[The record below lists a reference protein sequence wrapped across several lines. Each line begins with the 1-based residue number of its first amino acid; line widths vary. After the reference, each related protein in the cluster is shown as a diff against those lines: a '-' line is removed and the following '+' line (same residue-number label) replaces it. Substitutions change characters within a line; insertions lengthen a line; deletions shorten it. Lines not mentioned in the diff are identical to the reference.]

1 MGFQQGLSG
10 LNGAAKNLDVIGN
23 NIANT
28 STAGFKSSMTQFA
41 DVYATSLYGVGG
53 LQIGIGTKVADVA
66 QQFTQGNIAVTNN
79 PLDIAISGEGFFRME
94 QDGVVSYT
102 RNGQFNLDK
111 DGYIVNTASQQ
122 LTGYQADTNGTI
134 IGGGIPV
141 PIQISLAP
149 SPPQVT
155 SEAILDLNLDSQQST
170 IAGNIDPT
178 NTDSYN
184 HSTSFTVYDEAGNA
198 HGMVLYFQKSGLNT
212 WNVAGYV
219 NGNLVDLSPAAANA
233 AVAPVAGIPQ
243 PSTANHVMSLTFDTD
258 GSLLQIN
265 GAAAASQSLT
275 IPGSTAAVDALGT
288 GADDLVFAAD
298 FTGFTQYGS
307 AFGVSFISQD
317 GYGSGRIAGVSVD
330 REGVIQGRY
339 TNGQTRNLGQVILH
353 SFLNPQGLQPIG
365 NNQWFE
371 TAESGQ
377 ATYGSPGSGVL
388 GYVQSGSIEE
398 SNVDMTAEL
407 VNLIV
412 AQRMYQANA
421 QTIRAQDQ
429 ILQTLVNLR

>member
-23 NIANT
+23 NIANA
-28 STAGFKSSMTQFA
+28 STVGFKSSQTQFA
-41 DVYATSLYGVGG
+41 DVYATSLYGAGG
-53 LQIGIGTKVADVA
+53 LSIGIGSKVSDVA
-66 QQFTQGNIAVTNN
+66 QMFTQGNVAVTNN

-94 QDGVVSYT
+94 QDGVITYS

-111 DGYIVNTASQQ
+111 DGFIINSATQR
-122 LTGYQADTNGTI
+122 LTGYLADSNGSI

-155 SEAILDLNLDSQQST
+155 SEVELDLNLDSQKSA
-170 IAGNIDPT
+170 IAATTVIDPSDPDT
-178 NTDSYN
+178 YN
-184 HSTSFTVYDEAGNA
+184 HSTSFTVYDEAGNP
-198 HGMVLYFQKSGLNT
+198 HGMVLYFQKNADNTWVADAFVNGTQVAIGSGGASGLAMTLDFNT
-212 WNVAGYV
+212 DGTINAI
-219 NGNLVDLSPAAANA
+219 NGAPAASQALTIPAAALA
-233 AVAPVAGIPQ
+233 
-243 PSTANHVMSLTFDTD
+243 T
-258 GSLLQIN
+258 
-265 GAAAASQSLT
+265 GAA
-275 IPGSTAAVDALGT
+275 
-288 GADDLVFAAD
+288 DLAFNAN

-307 AFGVSFISQD
+307 TFGVSFISQD

-377 ATYGSPGSGVL
+377 ATYGAPGSGVL
-388 GYVQSGSIEE
+388 GYVQSGSVEE

>member
-23 NIANT
+23 NIANA
-28 STAGFKSSMTQFA
+28 STVGFKASQTQFA
-41 DVYATSLYGVGG
+41 DVYATSLYGAGG
-53 LQIGIGTKVADVA
+53 LTVGIGTKVSDVA
-66 QQFTQGNIAVTNN
+66 QQFTQGNVAVTNN

-94 QDGVVSYT
+94 QDGVITYS

-111 DGYIVNTASQQ
+111 DGFIINASNQQ
-122 LTGYQADTNGTI
+122 LTGYLADSNGSI

-155 SEAILDLNLDSQQST
+155 SEAELDLNLDSQET
-170 IAGNIDPT
+170 AIAAATLINPSDPDT
-178 NTDSYN
+178 YN
-184 HSTSFTVYDEAGNA
+184 HSTSFTVYDEAGNP
-198 HGMVLYFQKSGLNT
+198 HGMVLYFQKNASNT
-212 WNVAGYV
+212 WVADAYV
-219 NGNLVDLSPAAANA
+219 NGTQVTIG
-233 AVAPVAGIPQ
+233 AGGA
-243 PSTANHVMSLTFDTD
+243 SGAGMTLGFNTD
-258 GSLLQIN
+258 GSINTIN
-265 GAAAASQSLT
+265 GAAASAQTLT
-275 IPGSTAAVDALGT
+275 IPAGTLGT
-288 GADDLVFAAD
+288 GAAALVFDAN
-298 FTGFTQYGS
+298 FNGFTQYGS
-307 AFGVSFISQD
+307 AFGVSFVSQD
-317 GYGSGRIAGVSVD
+317 GYGSGRIAGVAVD
-330 REGVIQGRY
+330 REGVILGRY

-377 ATYGSPGSGVL
+377 ATYGAPGSGVL

>member
-1 MGFQQGLSG
+1 MSFQQGLSG
-10 LNGAAKNLDVIGN
+10 LSASAKNLDVIGN

-28 STAGFKSSMTQFA
+28 STAGFKASTAQFA
-41 DVYATSLYGVGG
+41 DVYASSLYGVGG
-53 LQIGIGTKVADVA
+53 LQVGIGTKVADVA
-66 QQFTQGNIAVTNN
+66 QAFTQGNVSVTNN

-94 QDGVVSYT
+94 QDGVVTYT

-111 DGYIVNTASQQ
+111 DGYVINAASQQ
-122 LTGYQADTNGTI
+122 LTGYLADVNGTI
-134 IGGGIPV
+134 VGGGIPV

-155 SEAILDLNLDSQQST
+155 SSAELDLNLDSQKPD
-170 IAGNIDPT
+170 IAAATVIDPLDADT
-178 NTDSYN
+178 YT

-198 HGMVLYFQKSGLNT
+198 HGMVLYFQKNAANT
-212 WNVAGYV
+212 WVADAYV
-219 NGNLVDLSPAAANA
+219 NGSQ
-233 AVAPVAGIPQ
+233 VAIGAGGASGQ
-243 PSTANHVMSLTFDTD
+243 AMTFDFNTD
-258 GSLLQIN
+258 GSILNIN
-265 GAAAASQSLT
+265 GAAAAATPLT
-275 IPGSTAAVDALGT
+275 IPAAALGT
-288 GADDLVFAAD
+288 GAADLVFDAN

-307 AFGVSFISQD
+307 TFGVSFISQD

-339 TNGQTRNLGQVILH
+339 TNGQTRNLGQVIIH
-353 SFLNPQGLQPIG
+353 SFLNPQGLQPLG

-377 ATYGSPGSGVL
+377 ATYGAPGSGVL
-388 GYVQSGSIEE
+388 GYVQSGAIEE